1 MTDWATLQAANLRV
15 SWENGDV
22 DGMLAQV
29 ANVTSLEEAHDLIVA
44 LTMTAGLPSG
54 VLGRILMFP
63 AVDGTVPG
71 R

>member
-15 SWENGDV
+15 SWESSDV

-44 LTMTAGLPSG
+44 LTMTAGLSSG
-54 VLGRILMFP
+54 LLRNVLAEGF
-63 AVDGTVPG
+63 
-71 R
+71 

>member
-15 SWENGDV
+15 CWESGDV

-44 LTMTAGLPSG
+44 LTMTAGLPSRLLEN
-54 VLGRILMFP
+54 VLAEGF
-63 AVDGTVPG
+63 
-71 R
+71 

>member
-15 SWENGDV
+15 SWESSDV

-44 LTMTAGLPSG
+44 LTMTAGLSSG
-54 VLGRILMFP
+54 LLRNALAEGF
-63 AVDGTVPG
+63 
-71 R
+71 